1 MGVVRRYIGFLIILL
16 TPTPLVL
23 AFFVAACYFFVHF
36 LIVFPPRSYH
46 TIYSV
51 V

>member
-36 LIVFPPRSYH
+36 LIVFSRSYH